1 MRKFT
6 PKIPENRQIYLFPSP
21 EKIDFYLRKNKDLFD
36 KYHFKLFH
44 RPYKLIRENCRNKL
58 LQEAIDFSQSHK
70 INFESNLKHNHH
82 TIIQTGHQPTF
93 FHPGIWIKNIFLN
106 EILKSPP
113 DNRKIGLNIILDNDH
128 YREPSFNLPILFDS
142 GFLKLEKINF
152 LSKPTNLPFEESS
165 LPSFGQIKE
174 FNKNVITKIK
184 SLKNKNIINNF
195 IYFSKCLEKSRY
207 LCQQGNDKN
216 NLGEFLGVARRY
228 FENDINPI
236 YLELPFSKIC
246 DSDEFLSFFWEIT
259 QNIDLFSKIYNS
271 KLDAYRKHHKIRNKV
286 NPLPDLLIKD
296 KLIELPFWVWKKGDI
311 RKKLYILKE
320 ERSLFLY
327 NEIYGKLICFGKNN
341 PKIFSRLKN
350 VLKKNQIKIRP
361 KALMLTLYN
370 RLFIA
375 DLFIHGI
382 GGAKYDMVTDGI
394 IKEFFKVEPPYF
406 ITISATLLL
415 DLKSF
420 YSSIGPSIPLLKK
433 KLRDFNFN
441 PENFIPNIG
450 LLGNDKFGVR
460 PLIKRKIELIKKIK
474 VSAAPIEKKEISK
487 EISQIN
493 HAIKE
498 KLLPLKIELNEK
510 LVIEEKKEK
519 QAEIYNFREYPFCF
533 FSAKELR
540 NLLNF

>member
-6 PKIPENRQIYLFPSP
+6 PKIPKNKQIYLFPSS
-21 EKIDFYLRKNKDLFD
+21 EKIDFYLKKNKDLFN
-36 KYHFKLFH
+36 KYHFRVFH
-44 RPYKLIRENCRNKL
+44 RPYKLIRENCRNKF
-58 LQEAIDFSQSHK
+58 LQEAIYFSQSHK
-70 INFESNLKHNHH
+70 INFESNLKPDHH

-106 EILKSPP
+106 EISKSPP
-113 DNRKIGLNIILDNDH
+113 DNRKLGLNIILDNDH
-128 YREPSFNLPILFDS
+128 YQEPSFNLPILFDS

-152 LSKPTNLPFEESS
+152 LSKSANLPFEESS
-165 LPSFGQIKE
+165 LPSFEQIKE
-174 FNKNVITKIK
+174 FYNNVIPKIK

-195 IYFSKCLEKSRY
+195 INFSKCLEKSLY
-207 LCQQGNDKN
+207 LCQQENDKG

-228 FENDINPI
+228 FENDTNPT

-271 KLDAYRKHHKIRNKV
+271 KLDAYRKQHKIRYKV
-286 NPLPDLLIKD
+286 NPLPDLQIKD

-320 ERSLFLY
+320 EKSLFLY
-327 NEIYGKLICFGKNN
+327 NEIYGKLILFKKNN
-341 PKIFSRLKN
+341 PKNLPRLKN
-350 VLKKNQIKIRP
+350 ILKKNQIKIRP

-406 ITISATLLL
+406 ITISTTLLL
-415 DLKSF
+415 DLKSLH
-420 YSSIGPSIPLLKK
+420 SSTSSSIPLLKK

-441 PENFIPNIG
+441 PESFISDID
-450 LLGNDKFGVR
+450 LLENDKFRVS
-460 PLIKRKIELIKKIK
+460 PLIKRKTELIKKIK
-474 VSAAPIEKKEISK
+474 VAVAPIEKREISQ

-498 KLLPLKIELNEK
+498 KLLPLKIELEEK
-510 LVIEEKKEK
+510 LVMEEKKEK
-519 QAEIYNFREYPFCF
+519 QTEIYNFREFPFCF

-540 NLLNF
+540 NLLNL